1 MITEQQIEETLK
13 ELFGSLRFTEEPAGL
28 YEPLRYMIQIGG
40 KRIRPRICLMAY
52 SLFKDSLDESI
63 LAPAAAIEVFHSFTL
78 IHDDI
83 MDNAAVRRGVP
94 TVWKRWDGN
103 TAILSGDS
111 MCIESYRLLGKAP
124 ADKLPEVLKL
134 FSDTA
139 AQVCEGQQY
148 DMEFESK
155 ESVPMDD
162 YIMMIGL
169 KTAVLIACAAKIGAI
184 IAGVDIMSQELLY
197 QYAYSLGLAFQV
209 ADDYLDTF
217 GDPAVFGTSI
227 GGDILNN
234 KKSWLLTK
242 AFELVDGDPFMRKAL
257 LDAMALPTAS
267 DDEKAG
273 KIDAVR
279 GIYVRLGIDV
289 EAKAEIRKY
298 HEEALGFAA
307 QLPISNIGHA
317 MLQRY
322 AESLLG
328 RAK

>member
-1 MITEQQIEETLK
+1 MINEKQIEEALK
-13 ELFGSLRFTEEPAGL
+13 ELFGGLRFTEEPAGL

-40 KRIRPRICLMAY
+40 KRIRPRICLLAY
-52 SLFKDSLDESI
+52 SLFKDRLDESI

-94 TVWKRWDGN
+94 AVWKKWDAN

-148 DMEFESK
+148 DMEFESR
-155 ESVPMDD
+155 EAVPMDD

-169 KTAVLIACAAKIGAI
+169 KTAVLIACAAKMGAV
-184 IAGVDIMSQELLY
+184 IAGADAAGQELIY

-217 GDPAVFGTSI
+217 GDPSVFGKAI
-227 GGDILNN
+227 GGDILND

-242 AFELVDGDPFMRKAL
+242 AFELVDGDALMRKAL

-267 DDEKAG
+267 DEDKAR
-273 KIDAVR
+273 KIEAVR
-279 GIYVRLGIDV
+279 DIYVHLGIDAA
-289 EAKAEIRKY
+289 AKAEIRRY

-307 QLPISNIGHA
+307 QLPISNIGHM

-322 AESLLG
+322 AKSLLG